1 MKNIIF
7 AFIISVILHLL
18 LLVSYNKSLNETKQE
33 NKQDQNEKIVEKKS
47 DVKFVKIQQEII
59 SQEKRIEPKPEPKVS
74 EKIIEKQIKVP
85 KNESENKIAQNTKKS
100 ADIKQAKE
108 MQKNILKET
117 NALQEKTLENF
128 LSQKEPINKNI
139 LNELEK
145 LYGEEYKNFTKVQKA
160 YLEKNLNNFQV
171 ITQRVLD
178 RMGYPELAAKQKI
191 GGINTV
197 EFIFYPN
204 GDISDLRIIN
214 SSGYSVLDKH
224 SIELIEI
231 AYKDYPKPTEPIK
244 IRFRVF
250 YRAY

>member
-1 MKNIIF
+1 
-7 AFIISVILHLL
+7 
-18 LLVSYNKSLNETKQE
+18 
-33 NKQDQNEKIVEKKS
+33 
-47 DVKFVKIQQEII
+47 
-59 SQEKRIEPKPEPKVS
+59 
-74 EKIIEKQIKVP
+74 
-85 KNESENKIAQNTKKS
+85 
-100 ADIKQAKE
+100 
-108 MQKNILKET
+108 MQKSILKET
-117 NALQEKTLENF
+117 NALQEKTLEDF

>member
-18 LLVSYNKSLNETKQE
+18 LLISYNKSLNETKQE
-33 NKQDQNEKIVEKKS
+33 NKQEQNEKIVEKKS

-197 EFIFYPN
+197 EFVFYPN

>member
-33 NKQDQNEKIVEKKS
+33 NKQEQNEKIVEKKS

-74 EKIIEKQIKVP
+74 EKIIEKQIKLP

-100 ADIKQAKE
+100 ADTKQAKE

>member
-18 LLVSYNKSLNETKQE
+18 LLISYNKSLNETKQE
-33 NKQDQNEKIVEKKS
+33 NKKEQNEKIVEKKS
-47 DVKFVKIQQEII
+47 DVKFVRIQQEII
-59 SQEKRIEPKPEPKVS
+59 SQEKKIEPKPEPKVT

-85 KNESENKIAQNTKKS
+85 KNESESKISQNTKKS

-117 NALQEKTLENF
+117 NALQEKTLEDF
-128 LSQKEPINKNI
+128 LSQKESINKNI

>member
-1 MKNIIF
+1 MI
-7 AFIISVILHLL
+7 
-18 LLVSYNKSLNETKQE
+18 SYNKSLNETKQE
-33 NKQDQNEKIVEKKS
+33 NKKEQNEKIVEKKS

-59 SQEKRIEPKPEPKVS
+59 SQEKKIEPKPEPKVT
-74 EKIIEKQIKVP
+74 EKIIEKQIKLP

-108 MQKNILKET
+108 MQKSILKET
-117 NALQEKTLENF
+117 NALQEKTLEDF
-128 LSQKEPINKNI
+128 LSQKESINKNI

-197 EFIFYPN
+197 EFVFYPN
-204 GDISDLRIIN
+204 GDISDLR
-214 SSGYSVLDKH
+214 
-224 SIELIEI
+224 
-231 AYKDYPKPTEPIK
+231 
-244 IRFRVF
+244 
-250 YRAY
+250 

>member
-18 LLVSYNKSLNETKQE
+18 LLISYNKSLNETKQE
-33 NKQDQNEKIVEKKS
+33 NKQEQNEKIVEKKS
-47 DVKFVKIQQEII
+47 DVRFVKIQQEII
-59 SQEKRIEPKPEPKVS
+59 SQEKKIEPKPEPKVT

-108 MQKNILKET
+108 MQKNILKEA

>member
-18 LLVSYNKSLNETKQE
+18 LLISYNKSLNETKQE
-33 NKQDQNEKIVEKKS
+33 QNEKIVEKKS

-117 NALQEKTLENF
+117 NALQEKTLEDF
-128 LSQKEPINKNI
+128 LSQKESINKNI

-197 EFIFYPN
+197 EFVFYPN

>member
-18 LLVSYNKSLNETKQE
+18 LLISYNKSLNETKQE
-33 NKQDQNEKIVEKKS
+33 NKQKQNEKIVEKKS

-59 SQEKRIEPKPEPKVS
+59 SQEKKIEPKHEPKVS

>member
-18 LLVSYNKSLNETKQE
+18 LLISYNKSLNETKQE
-33 NKQDQNEKIVEKKS
+33 NKQEQNEKIVEKKS

-59 SQEKRIEPKPEPKVS
+59 SQEKKIEPKPEPKVS

-178 RMGYPELAAKQKI
+178 KMGYPELAAKQKI

>member
-18 LLVSYNKSLNETKQE
+18 LLISYNKSLNETKQE
-33 NKQDQNEKIVEKKS
+33 NKQEQNEKIVEKKS

-59 SQEKRIEPKPEPKVS
+59 SQEKKIEPKPELKVS

>member
-18 LLVSYNKSLNETKQE
+18 LLISYNKSLNETKQE
-33 NKQDQNEKIVEKKS
+33 NKQEQNEKIVEKKS

>member
-18 LLVSYNKSLNETKQE
+18 LLISYNKSLNETKQE
-33 NKQDQNEKIVEKKS
+33 NKQEQNEKIVEKKS

-59 SQEKRIEPKPEPKVS
+59 SQEKRIEPKPEPKVT

-108 MQKNILKET
+108 MQKNILKEA

>member
-18 LLVSYNKSLNETKQE
+18 LLISYNKSLNVTKQE
-33 NKQDQNEKIVEKKS
+33 NKQEQNEKIVEKKS

-59 SQEKRIEPKPEPKVS
+59 SQEKKTEPKPEPKVN

-108 MQKNILKET
+108 MQKSILKET
-117 NALQEKTLENF
+117 NALQEKTLEDF
-128 LSQKEPINKNI
+128 LSQKESINKNI

>member
-33 NKQDQNEKIVEKKS
+33 NKQEQNEKIVEKKS

-59 SQEKRIEPKPEPKVS
+59 SQEKKIEPKPELKVS

>member
-18 LLVSYNKSLNETKQE
+18 LLISYNKSLNETKQE
-33 NKQDQNEKIVEKKS
+33 NKQEQNEKIVEKKS

-108 MQKNILKET
+108 MQKNILKEA

>member
-18 LLVSYNKSLNETKQE
+18 LLISYNKSLNETKQE
-33 NKQDQNEKIVEKKS
+33 NKQEQNKKIVEKKS

-59 SQEKRIEPKPEPKVS
+59 SQEKKIEPKPQPKVS

-85 KNESENKIAQNTKKS
+85 KNEPENKISQNTKKS

-108 MQKNILKET
+108 MQKSILKET

>member
-18 LLVSYNKSLNETKQE
+18 LLISYNKSLNETKQE
-33 NKQDQNEKIVEKKS
+33 NKQEQNEKIVEKKS

-59 SQEKRIEPKPEPKVS
+59 SQEKKIEPKPEPKVT

-108 MQKNILKET
+108 MQKNILKEA

-139 LNELEK
+139 LNEIEK